1 MEQTPTP
8 DEEPPRPVDEKEN
21 TPVPSDKPGC
31 ADEDVEAADEDV
43 ADKDTSL
50 AEDEYAEGPA
60 AEQPRTVEALPQ
72 VPKAARKPPPRKK
85 SNHIL
90 IEQEMGSLEMSDEVI
105 ATIVHE
111 ECRAQGV
118 LEVCGK
124 GLAKKLGKVFAP
136 GRTVDGVYIEQR
148 GRSLLLEVTITVQYG
163 IDIPALADDVRT
175 RIAERIENITG
186 CRARAVNIVVDRIV
200 MPKQPPK

>member
-31 ADEDVEAADEDV
+31 ADEDV

-72 VPKAARKPPPRKK
+72 VPKAAWKPPPRKK

-118 LEVCGK
+118 LEVGGK
-124 GLAKKLGKVFAP
+124 GLAKKLRKVFAP

-175 RIAERIENITG
+175 RIAEKIENITG